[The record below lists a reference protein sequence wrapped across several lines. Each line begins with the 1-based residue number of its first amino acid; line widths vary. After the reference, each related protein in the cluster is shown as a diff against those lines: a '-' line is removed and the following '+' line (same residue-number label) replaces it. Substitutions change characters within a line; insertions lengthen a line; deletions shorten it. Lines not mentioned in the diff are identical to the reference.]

1 MGMFRS
7 RSICPV
13 ADSHQVDF
21 SLRSHRDPLAFSNRK
36 KWIITCVAFTFSI
49 ATNWNTGAYAI
60 GERSLQRDLGGTA
73 LQTSAGFG
81 LYVWGFA
88 LFPLVLSGLSED
100 MGRRPLYVVTGLL
113 FWLFFFPIIK

>member
-36 KWIITCVAFTFSI
+36 KWIITCVAFTISI